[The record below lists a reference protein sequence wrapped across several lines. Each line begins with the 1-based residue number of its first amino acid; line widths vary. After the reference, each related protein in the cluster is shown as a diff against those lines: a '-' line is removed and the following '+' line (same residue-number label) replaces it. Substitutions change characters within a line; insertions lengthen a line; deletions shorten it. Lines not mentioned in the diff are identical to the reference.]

1 VRAEEIRRDGETLV
15 ATSTLLEIRGFFY
28 RPSAGLWIE
37 SGHKAS
43 WLRARSGYL
52 NAIELGR
59 ARESKGAIGVSIP
72 LAESSAD
79 LDVFGARAYGDV
91 LFLRAGADALLL

>member
-1 VRAEEIRRDGETLV
+1 MRIEEIRRNGETLV
-15 ATSTLLEIRGFFY
+15 ATSTLLEIRDFFY
-28 RPSAGLWIE
+28 QPSVGLWIE

-43 WLRARSGYL
+43 WLRARFGYL

-59 ARESKGAIGVSIP
+59 TRESKGALGVSTP

-79 LDVFGARAYGDV
+79 LDIFGARAYRDV